1 MSGDIVPV
9 SKRAGIVQT
18 CLSLSPKYKRNA
30 ILQNDSAAASVAG
43 APSKYANM
51 KILELRKILSEQGLP
66 TSGSAEEMRQRLA
79 AGDGRSET
87 DSAVAAPN
95 HSTRKYDNMEVSE
108 TVSAV
113 SAPNYST
120 RKYDNMKVLILRQEL
135 NKRALGMSGSV
146 DEMRQRLAEDDA
158 RSEKVADPQQVVTT
172 Y

>member
-43 APSKYANM
+43 APSKYANI

-79 AGDGRSET
+79 AGDSRSE
-87 DSAVAAPN
+87 
-95 HSTRKYDNMEVSE
+95 K
-108 TVSAV
+108 VSAV

-120 RKYDNMKVLILRQEL
+120 RKYDDMKVLVLRQEL
-135 NKRALGMSGSV
+135 KKRALGMSGSV